1 METVITK
8 GQAACI
14 LLGDIISDDNRR
26 KCKALME
33 ETPLD
38 IVYSPESGNKRPMA
52 IGKVVV
58 QRHPFDYLKY
68 PDTPPH
74 VSSVS
79 VMESDANNDES
90 TMESG
95 MFWDNDYC
103 IPAESTDSMFLHHRS
118 TESTQSSLAS
128 DDSVITIKPAKH
140 SILDLVKCISSRD
153 EPKHNKERYEF
164 HYLSQQALFDLLKD
178 HMPNISSYCTA
189 RKVNDWISKESTL
202 HRTKNMRQGHL
213 QLKARPAWV
222 LKQEFR
228 ENAIETV
235 FNRHAFKQTVRNSPG
250 WTTIGYAR
258 KSVSNESTKKRTAL
272 LQTMIENLH
281 INDLCEKVYVSPMC
295 SVNSELM
302 IRDYHRSATT
312 TTVLQ
317 QLRFQDGDMQDF
329 IVFAKTTTVN
339 IRLVVLDYAGLTT
352 KPDDLR
358 KFVKSIKSIK
368 EIVVDKGHK
377 LECFTRH
384 KLLNSDDIQKSNCR
398 TANVKRS
405 TLC

>member
-1 METVITK
+1 MELEV
-8 GQAACI
+8 
-14 LLGDIISDDNRR
+14 
-26 KCKALME
+26 
-33 ETPLD
+33 P
-38 IVYSPESGNKRPMA
+38 P
-52 IGKVVV
+52 
-58 QRHPFDYLKY
+58 KY
-68 PDTPPH
+68 QLP
-74 VSSVS
+74 
-79 VMESDANNDES
+79 
-90 TMESG
+90 
-95 MFWDNDYC
+95 
-103 IPAESTDSMFLHHRS
+103 
-118 TESTQSSLAS
+118 
-128 DDSVITIKPAKH
+128 
-140 SILDLVKCISSRD
+140 

-178 HMPNISSYCTA
+178 YIPNISSYCTA
-189 RKVNDWISKESTL
+189 RKVNDWISKECIL
-202 HRTKNMRQGHL
+202 HRTKNIRQGHMV
-213 QLKARPAWV
+213 LKARPAWI

-228 ENAIETV
+228 ENEIETV
-235 FNRHAFKQTVRNSPG
+235 FNRLAFKQTVRNIPG

-258 KSVSNESTKKRTAL
+258 KSISNESTKKRTAL

-295 SVNSELM
+295 SANSELM
-302 IRDYHRSATT
+302 RRDYHRTAST

-317 QLRFQDGDMQDF
+317 QLRFHDGDMQDF
-329 IVFAKTTTVN
+329 IVFAKTTTMN

-384 KLLNSDDIQKSNCR
+384 KLLTSDDIQKFNCR

-405 TLC
+405 ALC